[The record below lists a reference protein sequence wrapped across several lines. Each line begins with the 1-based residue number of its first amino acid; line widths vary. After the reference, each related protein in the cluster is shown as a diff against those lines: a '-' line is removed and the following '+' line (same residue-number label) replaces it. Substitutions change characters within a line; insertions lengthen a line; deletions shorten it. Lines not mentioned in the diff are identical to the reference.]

1 MTPPPTRQLGE
12 LSLSENMPTLRSQ
25 TLRRRAPP
33 SNDDD
38 ENQHQE
44 SRNDSDSDSQHPVP
58 PSSMVRAQ
66 SQIVY
71 DIEHLELD
79 SRARAMAGLNGR
91 FDMVYCRA
99 DPAFFEFQ
107 LTERPRIR
115 VRERGAECTCS
126 EYENRPDM
134 ACRHIFVSWRLS
146 YEYGHI

>member
-1 MTPPPTRQLGE
+1 
-12 LSLSENMPTLRSQ
+12 
-25 TLRRRAPP
+25 
-33 SNDDD
+33 
-38 ENQHQE
+38 
-44 SRNDSDSDSQHPVP
+44 
-58 PSSMVRAQ
+58 MVRAH

-71 DIEHLELD
+71 DIESLELD

-91 FDMVYCRA
+91 YDMVYCRA

-134 ACRHIFVSWRLS
+134 ACRHIFVSLDGLAPILLRERKKILTA
-146 YEYGHI
+146 I